1 MDKFK
6 VKFFSDLNIIDIY
19 SDENVRN
26 NWKNCGLSIDKTSI
40 TNAILISQAMRYPL
54 ILDPQI

>member
-1 MDKFK
+1 MDTFK
-6 VKFFSDLNIIDIY
+6 VKFFNDLNIIDIY

-40 TNAILISQAMRYPL
+40 TNAILIS
-54 ILDPQI
+54 